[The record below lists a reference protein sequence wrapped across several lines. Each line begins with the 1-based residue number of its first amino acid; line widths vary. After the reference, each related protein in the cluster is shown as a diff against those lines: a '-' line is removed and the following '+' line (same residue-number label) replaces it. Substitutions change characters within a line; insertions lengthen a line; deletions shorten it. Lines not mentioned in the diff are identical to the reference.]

1 MKELKKDNY
10 EIPDL
15 KVGLENTF
23 DSDDY
28 IGWFSSMLK
37 GEPYDKS
44 KQKVHC
50 VTRIN
55 KSEEYEKYSLE

>member
-15 KVGLENTF
+15 KAGLENTI
-23 DSDDY
+23 DPDDY

-50 VTRIN
+50 VTIIN
-55 KSEEYEKYSLE
+55 RGGENEKNSLE